1 MTVEKRDHPQ
11 QIGWRDRIEEY
22 EDGYG
27 SAADFERAG
36 ADQPGDENGDGSGD
50 DGPDADQIKNI
61 CGQILAGYAQGKS
74 GLDDG
79 MIDLLIELGDLS
91 SDIITLLNER
101 TR

>member
-1 MTVEKRDHPQ
+1 MKPTLKH
-11 QIGWRDRIEEY
+11 EEFRSR
-22 EDGYG
+22 E
-27 SAADFERAG
+27 S
-36 ADQPGDENGDGSGD
+36 GDGSGD
-50 DGPDADQIKNI
+50 RCYCTRCANELSESQIGLCDSCQDDDSPKPDADQIKNI

-74 GLDDG
+74 GLDDD